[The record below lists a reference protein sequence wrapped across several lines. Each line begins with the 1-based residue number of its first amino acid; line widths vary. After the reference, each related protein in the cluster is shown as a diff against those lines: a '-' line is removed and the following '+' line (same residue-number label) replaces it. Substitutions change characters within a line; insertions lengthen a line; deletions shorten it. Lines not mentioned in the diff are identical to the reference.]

1 MKKVLLTLVIV
12 FTTLAS
18 SAQFMVVSDISQP
31 SDDESWGVSNFTNS
45 IGVGYQVD
53 ENLTVGLR
61 KSGDEYDVFG
71 RYNISGGL
79 FVSAQSSTDE
89 FDLDRMDLSIGYS
102 LQVWEKL
109 YIEPSYSKDGEFKIG
124 AAIRF

>member
-1 MKKVLLTLVIV
+1 MKKVLLTLAVV

-18 SAQFMVVSDISQP
+18 SAQFMVVSDVSQP

-53 ENLTVGLR
+53 DNLTIGLR
-61 KSGDEYDVFG
+61 KRDDEYDVFG
-71 RYNISGGL
+71 RYNLDGGI
-79 FVSAQSSTDE
+79 FISAQSSTDE
-89 FDLDRMDLSIGYS
+89 FNLDSIELSVGYS
-102 LQVWEKL
+102 LKVMDNI
-109 YIEPSYSKDGEFKIG
+109 YVEPSYNRDGEFKVG

>member
-1 MKKVLLTLVIV
+1 MKKVILTLAVV

-18 SAQFMVVSDISQP
+18 SAQFMVVSDVSQP

-53 ENLTVGLR
+53 DNLTIGVKKR
-61 KSGDEYDVFG
+61 DDEYDVFG
-71 RYNISGGL
+71 RYNLDGGI
-79 FVSAQSSTDE
+79 FISAQSSTDE
-89 FDLDRMDLSIGYS
+89 FNLDNIELSVGYS
-102 LQVWEKL
+102 LKVMDNI
-109 YIEPSYSKDGEFKIG
+109 YVEPSYNRDGEFKVG

>member
-1 MKKVLLTLVIV
+1 MKKVILTLAVV
-12 FTTLAS
+12 FTTLVS

-31 SDDESWGVSNFTNS
+31 SDNESWGVSNFTNS

-53 ENLTVGLR
+53 NNLTVGLR
-61 KSGDEYDVFG
+61 KRDDKYDVFG
-71 RYNISGGL
+71 RYNIGWGM

-89 FDLDRMDLSIGYS
+89 FDLDNIELSLGYS
-102 LQVWEKL
+102 LKVMNSI
-109 YIEPSYSKDGEFKIG
+109 YVEPSYNRDGEFKVG

>member
-1 MKKVLLTLVIV
+1 MKKVILTLAVV

-31 SDDESWGVSNFTNS
+31 SDDESWGVGNFTNS

-53 ENLTVGLR
+53 DNLTVGLR
-61 KSGDEYDVFG
+61 KRDDEYDVFG
-71 RYNISGGL
+71 RYNISGGI
-79 FVSAQSSTDE
+79 FISAQSSTDE
-89 FDLDRMDLSIGYS
+89 FDLDNIELSLGYS
-102 LQVWEKL
+102 LKVWENV
-109 YIEPSYSKDGEFKIG
+109 YVEPSYSKDGEFKVG

>member
-31 SDDESWGVSNFTNS
+31 SDDESWGVGNFTNS
-45 IGVGYQVD
+45 IGVGYQVND
-53 ENLTVGLR
+53 KLTVGL
-61 KSGDEYDVFG
+61 KKMDEEYDVFG
-71 RYNISGGL
+71 RYNISGGI

-89 FDLDRMDLSIGYS
+89 FDLESVDLSIGYS

-109 YIEPSYSKDGEFKIG
+109 YVEPSYSRDGEFKIG

>member
-1 MKKVLLTLVIV
+1 MKKIILTLGIV

-18 SAQFMVVSDISQP
+18 SAQFIAVSDVSQP
-31 SDDESWGVSNFTNS
+31 SDNESWGAGNFTNS
-45 IGVGYQVD
+45 IGVGYEVND
-53 ENLTVGLR
+53 KLTMGLR
-61 KSGDEYDVFG
+61 KNGDDYDVFG
-71 RYNISGGL
+71 RYNVSGGI

-89 FDLDRMDLSIGYS
+89 FDLDNIELSLGYS

-109 YIEPSYSKDGEFKIG
+109 YVEPSYSRDGEFKIG

>member
-1 MKKVLLTLVIV
+1 MKKVLLTLAVV

-31 SDDESWGVSNFTNS
+31 S
-45 IGVGYQVD
+45 VD

-89 FDLDRMDLSIGYS
+89 FDLDSMDLSIGYS

>member
-1 MKKVLLTLVIV
+1 MKKVLLTLAVV

-102 LQVWEKL
+102 FKYGKN
-109 YIEPSYSKDGEFKIG
+109 YI
-124 AAIRF
+124 

>member
-1 MKKVLLTLVIV
+1 MKKVLLTLAVV
-12 FTTLAS
+12 FTTLVS

-31 SDDESWGVSNFTNS
+31 SDNESWEIGNFTNS

-53 ENLTVGLR
+53 DNLTVGLR
-61 KSGDEYDVFG
+61 KRDDEYDVFG

-89 FDLDRMDLSIGYS
+89 FDLDSMDLSIGYS
-102 LQVWEKL
+102 LKVWENV
-109 YIEPSYSKDGEFKIG
+109 YVEPSYSKDGEFKVG

>member
-1 MKKVLLTLVIV
+1 MKKVLLTLAVV

-79 FVSAQSSTDE
+79 FVSAQSSTEE
-89 FDLDRMDLSIGYS
+89 FDLDNMDLSIGYS
-102 LQVWEKL
+102 LKVWDNV
-109 YIEPSYSKDGEFKIG
+109 YVEPSYSKDGNFKVG

>member
-1 MKKVLLTLVIV
+1 MKKVLLTLAVV